1 MILLII
7 RLMEIG
13 LVVNFPLGFIPFF
26 RDRTKTNFTLYALI
40 IGLLLL
46 IVTSIDSFYVFPK
59 IVKLYSDYK
68 ADPNLNLMITFF
80 IVQFLIST
88 LFVLIGIKSKKF
100 TLKNRRNLYLIHILV
115 TLALLTWLELTI
127 QTVVIPVSRLVDLVR

>member
-1 MILLII
+1 MG
-7 RLMEIG
+7 G
-13 LVVNFPLGFIPFF
+13 LKF
-26 RDRTKTNFTLYALI
+26 TNRGGRFGVEVA
-40 IGLLLL
+40 
-46 IVTSIDSFYVFPK
+46 VDVDVFPK